1 MFSVDSILQRNK
13 RPKMMK
19 TFYGEHFT
27 SKQTEPKCWMENTD
41 VVNGLFLILK
51 ISDVTCQHNFIL
63 KKYQLKL
70 NIYMNMNI

>member
-1 MFSVDSILQRNK
+1 MFSVDSILQRIK

-51 ISDVTCQHNFIL
+51 ISDVTCQ
-63 KKYQLKL
+63 LKL
-70 NIYMNMNI
+70 KIYIYILNIKTNY

>member
-51 ISDVTCQHNFIL
+51 ISDVTCQ
-63 KKYQLKL
+63 LKL
-70 NIYMNMNI
+70 KYIYIYILNIKTNY

>member
-1 MFSVDSILQRNK
+1 MFSVDSILQRIK

-27 SKQTEPKCWMENTD
+27 SKQMEPKCWMENTD

-51 ISDVTCQHNFIL
+51 ISDVTCQ
-63 KKYQLKL
+63 LKL
-70 NIYMNMNI
+70 KIYIYILNIKTNY